1 MHTSTLRAQL
11 LCQAFTSGLRTQDDP
26 SPEQHMNIPR
36 KGGQP
41 CIPPGSSS
49 SSSALRQAQKK
60 QTLPLKPTAARLP
73 LAASHTNLYAA
84 NHNNHWA
91 TANRLSGD
99 HLMKTQPIKQ
109 KIMAYVIIKRQRTG
123 IFPCAQ
129 NRNMHASSWLLMLCG
144 CSHLWR
150 APTRELTVL
159 RVSAVPGSTS
169 HTRLAS
175 HMQEASG
182 KTPHSTLLEDTQS
195 KQYNISSFS
204 RDSGGCLCFLRYVI
218 LSTFCPPTSRSSL
231 LYSKKRSFLVTNN
244 SFLIK
249 SS

>member
-1 MHTSTLRAQL
+1 
-11 LCQAFTSGLRTQDDP
+11 
-26 SPEQHMNIPR
+26 
-36 KGGQP
+36 
-41 CIPPGSSS
+41 
-49 SSSALRQAQKK
+49 
-60 QTLPLKPTAARLP
+60 
-73 LAASHTNLYAA
+73 
-84 NHNNHWA
+84 
-91 TANRLSGD
+91 
-99 HLMKTQPIKQ
+99 MKTQQKKK

-123 IFPCAQ
+123 IFPCSQ

-195 KQYNISSFS
+195 KQYVSSFS
-204 RDSGGCLCFLRYVI
+204 RDSEGCLCFLRYVI

>member
-1 MHTSTLRAQL
+1 
-11 LCQAFTSGLRTQDDP
+11 
-26 SPEQHMNIPR
+26 
-36 KGGQP
+36 
-41 CIPPGSSS
+41 
-49 SSSALRQAQKK
+49 
-60 QTLPLKPTAARLP
+60 
-73 LAASHTNLYAA
+73 
-84 NHNNHWA
+84 
-91 TANRLSGD
+91 
-99 HLMKTQPIKQ
+99 MKTQPIKQ

-159 RVSAVPGSTS
+159 RVSAAPGSTS

-175 HMQEASG
+175 HMQEASR

-195 KQYNISSFS
+195 KQYVSSFS
-204 RDSGGCLCFLRYVI
+204 RDSEGCLCFLRYVI